1 MLRRIEADDPA
12 VERTGLGALVAR
24 ESEPV
29 VAPPALTADTEME
42 LLPHGHP
49 KWVRD
54 GVSISQRAR
63 EIIAH
68 LRPIAVRVL
77 RFWDHQLRSIVIGG
91 RRVRVDPS
99 GSYRVE

>member
-1 MLRRIEADDPA
+1 MFRRIEPDEPRLS
-12 VERTGLGALVAR
+12 RTGVEPMLAR

-29 VAPPALTADTEME
+29 TAPQIALDADGD

-63 EIIAH
+63 DVVAR
-68 LRPIAVRVL
+68 LRPIVVRAL
-77 RFWDHQLRSIVIGG
+77 RFWDHRLLSAIVGG
-91 RRVRVDPS
+91 RRVHVDAS